1 MAFNPLNILQLKM
14 KYQVFKEEHP
24 NMPDFGRV
32 LKRSALKEG
41 CEYRLRVT
49 TLDGEVIE
57 DGITLTENDVD
68 IIRLF
73 VN

>member
-1 MAFNPLNILQLKM
+1 MAFNPLSLVQLK
-14 KYQVFKEEHP
+14 KKFQVFKEDHP
-24 NMPDFGRV
+24 NMLVFGRA
-32 LKRSALKEG
+32 LKRSALEVG
-41 CEYRLRVT
+41 CEYRLHVT

-68 IIRLF
+68 IIRMF

>member
-1 MAFNPLNILQLKM
+1 MAFNPLSLVQLK
-14 KYQVFKEEHP
+14 KKFGVFKEDHP
-24 NMPDFGRV
+24 NMPVFGRA
-32 LKRSALKEG
+32 LKRSALKVG

-68 IIRLF
+68 IIRMF